1 MKKIIT
7 IAAAA
12 ALMTSCLAACG
23 TKAEDK
29 TEKNKRISVVTT
41 IFPEYD
47 WVREIVGDSANADI
61 TLLLDG
67 GVDLHSYNPSAQDIM
82 KISSCDVFVYVGGQ
96 SDRWVDEALK
106 TRVNKDM
113 KVVNLLDVLGDDVKT
128 EEIKEG
134 MKAEE
139 AEPEKDEHIWLSL
152 KNTKKIVSAIAD
164 TLSQVDSENAS
175 IYKRNAETYRAKLES
190 LNTKYEQAA
199 VDAKNKV
206 LLFGDRFPFRYMT
219 DDYGLDYYAAF
230 PGCEAETEASF
241 ETIVFLSNKVN
252 ELGLDSIMA
261 IEGSDH
267 SIAETIKNN
276 TATKDQEIVEM
287 DSMQSVKSADINN
300 GVTYLS
306 IMEKNLDALKRA
318 LK

>member
-12 ALMTSCLAACG
+12 AVMASCLAGCG
-23 TKAEDK
+23 AK
-29 TEKNKRISVVTT
+29 TENTNNNKKVSIVTT

-47 WVREIVGDSANADI
+47 WVREVVGDSGTAEV

-82 KISSCDVFVYVGGQ
+82 KISSCDMFVYVGGQ
-96 SDRWVDEALK
+96 SDKWVDEALK

-113 KVVNLLDVLGDDVKT
+113 QIVDLLDVLGSEVKK

-134 MKAEE
+134 MKAEDG
-139 AEPEKDEHIWLSL
+139 EPENDEHVWLSL
-152 KNTKKIVSAIAD
+152 KNTKKIVSALAD
-164 TLSQVDSENAS
+164 SLSKVDPENS
-175 IYKRNAETYRAKLES
+175 GVYKRNADIYTEKLES
-190 LNTKYEQAA
+190 LNTKYEQA
-199 VDAKNKV
+199 VVEAKNKV
-206 LLFGDRFPFRYMT
+206 LLFGDRFPFRYMA

-252 ELGLDSIMA
+252 ELGLGTIEA

-267 SIAETIKNN
+267 KIAETIKNS
-276 TATKDQEIVEM
+276 TASKDQEIVEM
-287 DSMQSVKSADINN
+287 DSMQSVTSSDIKN

>member
-1 MKKIIT
+1 VKKIIT

-12 ALMTSCLAACG
+12 AVMASCLAGCG
-23 TKAEDK
+23 AK
-29 TEKNKRISVVTT
+29 TENTNNNKKVSIVTT

-47 WVREIVGDSANADI
+47 WVREVVGDSGTAEV

-82 KISSCDVFVYVGGQ
+82 KISSCDMFVYVGGQ
-96 SDRWVDEALK
+96 SDKWVDEALK

-113 KVVNLLDVLGDDVKT
+113 QIVDLLDVLGSEVKK

-134 MKAEE
+134 MKAEDG
-139 AEPEKDEHIWLSL
+139 EPENDEHVWLSL
-152 KNTKKIVSAIAD
+152 KNTKKIVSALAD
-164 TLSQVDSENAS
+164 SLSKVDPENS
-175 IYKRNAETYRAKLES
+175 GVYKRNADIYTEKLES
-190 LNTKYEQAA
+190 LNTKYEQA
-199 VDAKNKV
+199 VVEAKNKV
-206 LLFGDRFPFRYMT
+206 LLFGDRFPFRYMA

-252 ELGLDSIMA
+252 ELGLGTIEA

-267 SIAETIKNN
+267 KIAETIKNS
-276 TATKDQEIVEM
+276 TASKDQEIVEM
-287 DSMQSVKSADINN
+287 DSMQSVTSSDIKN

>member
-1 MKKIIT
+1 M
-7 IAAAA
+7 A
-12 ALMTSCLAACG
+12 SCLAGCG
-23 TKAEDK
+23 AK
-29 TEKNKRISVVTT
+29 TENTNNNKKVSIVTT

-47 WVREIVGDSANADI
+47 WVREVVGDSGTAEV

-82 KISSCDVFVYVGGQ
+82 KISSCDMFVYVGGQ
-96 SDRWVDEALK
+96 SDKWVDEALK

-113 KVVNLLDVLGDDVKT
+113 QIVDLLDVLGSEVKK

-134 MKAEE
+134 MKAEDG
-139 AEPEKDEHIWLSL
+139 EPENDEHVWLSL
-152 KNTKKIVSAIAD
+152 KNTKKIVSALAD
-164 TLSQVDSENAS
+164 SLSKVDPENS
-175 IYKRNAETYRAKLES
+175 GVYKRNADIYTEKLES
-190 LNTKYEQAA
+190 LNTKYEQA
-199 VDAKNKV
+199 VVEAKNKV
-206 LLFGDRFPFRYMT
+206 LLFGDRFPFRYMA

-252 ELGLDSIMA
+252 ELGLGTIEA

-267 SIAETIKNN
+267 KIAETIKNS
-276 TATKDQEIVEM
+276 TASKDQEIVEM
-287 DSMQSVKSADINN
+287 DSMQSVTSSDIKN